1 MNLVDVVRKLW
12 NNDGRDRP
20 WGYVMPVTIVTS
32 GILDDEEEGEP
43 ISGITVTATIAEKA
57 LQFATGTA
65 ASSGDNTLIAA
76 PGGGT
81 QLRIIALQIQNES
94 AVATTMI
101 LKFGATAKWR
111 TLAQLQGDG
120 VSIPL
125 PAGRGWPV
133 GGGNALV
140 LNLSG
145 ANSCG
150 YSVCYSV
157 EAV

>member
-1 MNLVDVVRKLW
+1 
-12 NNDGRDRP
+12 
-20 WGYVMPVTIVTS
+20 MPVTIVTS
-32 GILDDEEEGEP
+32 GTLDDEEEGEP
-43 ISGITVTATIAEKA
+43 ISGINVTATIAEKS
-57 LQFATGTA
+57 LLFATGTA

-76 PGGGT
+76 PGGGA
-81 QLRIIALQIQNES
+81 QIRILALQIQNES
-94 AVATTMI
+94 ATPTTLI
-101 LKFGATAKWR
+101 LKFGAVSKWR

-120 VSIPL
+120 LSIPL

-133 GGGNALV
+133 GVGNALV

-150 YSVCYSV
+150 YSICYSV